1 MTARARASS
10 RSARPWRSLGVSGSD
25 PPERRASR
33 SARCWSGSV
42 APIAQCS
49 DWSAGDAA
57 RSGWRRSHD
66 IREQVNLKDGTVR
79 TPALTD
85 RAAYRV
91 LHNICSKDFAGSFR
105 LYKLYARAAS
115 FAEFAN

>member
-1 MTARARASS
+1 M
-10 RSARPWRSLGVSGSD
+10 
-25 PPERRASR
+25 
-33 SARCWSGSV
+33 
-42 APIAQCS
+42 
-49 DWSAGDAA
+49 
-57 RSGWRRSHD
+57 
-66 IREQVNLKDGTVR
+66 R
-79 TPALTD
+79 TQALTD